1 MLNFDFLP
9 KSNLTGKPVLHFAHA
24 NGMPSRVY
32 DALFEPLQAV
42 FTLVYIPVLGEDEQG
57 NEAYPVDNHWRSLTQ
72 QVIDSVSQ
80 AVQTH
85 GVPVVGLG
93 HSLGSL
99 CTLQASYKQPE
110 LFTQVVMLDPPL
122 IYGKTNLLWHLAKTL
137 SPAILQRQFNIA
149 LSDVMSP
156 ARLSKNRRDVWASR
170 EEARQSLASKGF
182 FKRFDPR
189 TFDAYIQHGLTE
201 QTDGSVTL
209 TIPKAREVAVFRT
222 NPSLYWLSPN
232 RPPKVPATLIVG
244 NDSLFQK
251 RGFPAKIERR
261 LSIPYVTHDGEHMF
275 PLEYPDSVADLVLR
289 VIDDNVDRSV

>member
-99 CTLQASYKQPE
+99 CTLQASYKQHE

-122 IYGKTNLLWHLAKTL
+122 IHGKTNLHGIWQMP

-156 ARLSKNRRDVWASR
+156 ARLSK
-170 EEARQSLASKGF
+170 
-182 FKRFDPR
+182 
-189 TFDAYIQHGLTE
+189 
-201 QTDGSVTL
+201 
-209 TIPKAREVAVFRT
+209 
-222 NPSLYWLSPN
+222 
-232 RPPKVPATLIVG
+232 PP
-244 NDSLFQK
+244 
-251 RGFPAKIERR
+251 
-261 LSIPYVTHDGEHMF
+261 
-275 PLEYPDSVADLVLR
+275 
-289 VIDDNVDRSV
+289 